1 MDKNN
6 KQEQAMGNEESCS
19 RVLLSKNEIGRIV
32 FCEGC
37 SVAELEIGAI
47 SLRIE
52 GSALNSL
59 KMLLADATT
68 RLTLYQQ
75 EQTVYSKQTAV
86 TYNVH

>member
-1 MDKNN
+1 MS
-6 KQEQAMGNEESCS
+6 NESSCS

-52 GSALNSL
+52 GSALNAL
-59 KMLLADATT
+59 KMLLADAAT

-75 EQTVYSKQTAV
+75 EQAVYTKQTAV
-86 TYNVH
+86 NYNVH

>member
-1 MDKNN
+1 MENN
-6 KQEQAMGNEESCS
+6 HKPDLAMNNEATCS

-52 GSALNSL
+52 GSALNTL
-59 KMLLADATT
+59 KMLVADAAT

-75 EQTVYSKQTAV
+75 EQAVYAKQTAV
-86 TYNVH
+86 NYNVH

>member
-1 MDKNN
+1 MEKNN
-6 KQEQAMGNEESCS
+6 QQELAMNNEASCS

-59 KMLLADATT
+59 KMLLADAAT

-75 EQTVYSKQTAV
+75 EQAVYTKQTAIN
-86 TYNVH
+86 YNVH

>member
-1 MDKNN
+1 MDINN
-6 KQEQAMGNEESCS
+6 KQKQGMSNKESCS

-59 KMLLADATT
+59 KMLLADAAT
-68 RLTLYQQ
+68 RLMLYQQ
-75 EQTVYSKQTAV
+75 EQAVYSKQTAV

>member
-1 MDKNN
+1 MDINN
-6 KQEQAMGNEESCS
+6 KQKQGMSNEESCS
-19 RVLLSKNEIGRIV
+19 RVLLSKNEIGRVV

-59 KMLLADATT
+59 KMLLADAAT
-68 RLTLYQQ
+68 RLMLYQQ
-75 EQTVYSKQTAV
+75 EQAVYSKQTAV

>member
-1 MDKNN
+1 MNN
-6 KQEQAMGNEESCS
+6 EPSCS

-59 KMLLADATT
+59 KMLLADAAT

-75 EQTVYSKQTAV
+75 EQAVYSKQTAIN
-86 TYNVH
+86 YNVH